1 MTDKTYPYPDNPGS
15 THWQGCWRCVGH
27 HNCAVAAVDKLREAI
42 DKYLSQ
48 PQFNDSWNW
57 GRQEIELFRAYRAT
71 APSEEAKNE
80 V

>member
-1 MTDKTYPYPDNPGS
+1 MTDKTYPYPDNPGQ

-42 DKYLSQ
+42 AEFFTSRSFFEMMNDEGVDK
-48 PQFNDSWNW
+48 
-57 GRQEIELFRAYRAT
+57 LFVAWEAS
-71 APSEEAKNE
+71 APKEAKDE